1 MGLQLPD
8 NVAVVDAAL
17 SFLEQAKNAIERRQE
32 DEKAVDVLRSIEGK
46 GGLMQLLEQV
56 ASIEGM
62 TCSSVDVKQL
72 AKKKIDTL
80 RGEIGRLQSFV
91 GGLAKRI
98 SAANDLRSLE
108 VVQSD
113 ILRHATLFDGS
124 VHAAE
129 LEASLAQCKLLREFL
144 ESIDRLSRDA
154 VSSPETANERIGE
167 LERLSQEYE
176 SRLSTEQETVLVQAV
191 SKIKDQVREKEQTA
205 SRWLERCEKRFED
218 NDNLDELARNLHAT
232 PEFLPQADRL
242 RLETLVNQ
250 VTQRGELR
258 RQEAGA
264 IATIRSV
271 SAKGSLSE
279 LDHQLTLVESSSID
293 VPSVQAAAKEKLL
306 AIRQEIDR
314 IEGFRTKMAEGVR
327 AANDLRS
334 LEVVQSDI
342 LRHATL
348 FDGSVHAAELE
359 ASFNSV
365 QVAPGVPRID

>member
-1 MGLQLPD
+1 M
-8 NVAVVDAAL
+8 
-17 SFLEQAKNAIERRQE
+17 
-32 DEKAVDVLRSIEGK
+32 
-46 GGLMQLLEQV
+46 
-56 ASIEGM
+56 
-62 TCSSVDVKQL
+62 
-72 AKKKIDTL
+72 
-80 RGEIGRLQSFV
+80 
-91 GGLAKRI
+91 
-98 SAANDLRSLE
+98 
-108 VVQSD
+108 
-113 ILRHATLFDGS
+113 
-124 VHAAE
+124 
-129 LEASLAQCKLLREFL
+129 LREFL

-250 VTQRGELR
+250 VTERGELR

-359 ASFNSV
+359 ASLAQCKLLREFLESIDRLSRDAVSSPETANE
-365 QVAPGVPRID
+365 RIGS